1 MFKKTL
7 SLALIVCCLQ
17 HTKAQVQWPT
27 ITQTNK
33 PWTRWWWEGSAV
45 DKKNLTWAMQQ
56 YQQAGLGGLELTPIY
71 GVKGHESEFIDFLSP
86 KWMDMLQYTLSE
98 AKRLNLG
105 IDMANG
111 TGWPFGGPLVTPE
124 DACKNMNVKTY
135 SLKSGEQLKEL
146 IRFTQVP
153 FYRSESKMQVDLK
166 QLSYPIATNKNLQTY
181 AFDQV
186 RYEMELKPTS
196 ILAYDEKGNM
206 QDISSKVDATG
217 KLNWTAPAGNW
228 KVYAMFMGFH
238 GKLVERSAPGGEGDV
253 IDHFNPTALK
263 HYLNR
268 FDEAFK
274 GRNISGIRS
283 FFNDSYEVDDARGQA
298 NWTPE
303 FLKEFSLRRGYDLK
317 KYIPQLFDRDSSE
330 IGRRVLA
337 DYRQTISDLLLDNFT
352 KPWQHWAT
360 AKNKMIRNQSHG
372 SPANILDLY
381 AVIDIPET
389 EGADILRFKFATST
403 ANVMG
408 KPLASSE
415 TATWLNE
422 HFQSSLGDVKQTVDK
437 YFVGGVNHVFWH
449 GTNYSPQNEAWPG
462 WLFYAAVHFTPANPF
477 WKDFS
482 TLNNYVARCQS
493 FLQKGK
499 PDNDILLYFPF
510 NDKIAEP
517 GRDLL
522 HHFDG
527 MAGFDG
533 TVFKSSAEW
542 LLKQGYAFDL
552 ISDKQILDIKN
563 NDGLLQTS
571 GGRNYKTIVLSDVKY
586 IPLETFQ
593 KLTRLAEQGANIVF
607 YKNLP
612 ADVPGMADLQ
622 NRQEVFKKLI
632 SSLQFSAINNS
643 SVKKASIGKGS
654 FWIGDGVGLEQI
666 LKEVKTTREAM
677 VDKGLQY
684 VRRSHANGH
693 YYFISNPGKTAINT
707 WVSLEVKEKNI
718 LMFDPMSLTKG
729 IAKTAIEKNG
739 YVRILLEL
747 EAGAS
752 CILQTSKTVVTG
764 SEYPYY
770 QKFGEAQIL
779 QGKWKL
785 KFLNGGP
792 VLPIEKEI
800 DQLGSWTDLPGEDV
814 KNFSGTAQYSI
825 RFSKPFTK
833 TEFYKLSLGTVM
845 ESVEV
850 FLNGKKVIVLI
861 GPDYSVTIP
870 SNELKEKDN
879 LLELKVTNGMPN
891 RIADMERRGVVWKKF
906 YNTNFPSR
914 LPQNRGAD
922 GIFTAEKWQPKPSGL
937 LGPVS
942 IQPMETLSK
951 MATLPANL

>member
-1 MFKKTL
+1 MFKRIL
-7 SLALIVCCLQ
+7 SLTVMVCLLQ
-17 HTKAQVQWPT
+17 HVNAQSQWPA

-135 SLKSGEQLKEL
+135 SLKAGEQLKEL
-146 IRFTQVP
+146 IRFTQQP

-166 QLSYPIATNKNLQTY
+166 QLSYPIATNKNLQAY

-186 RYEMELKPTS
+186 RFEMELKPTS
-196 ILAYDEKGNM
+196 ILAYDEKGDM
-206 QDISSKVDATG
+206 LDISSKVDAAG

-228 KVYAMFMGFH
+228 KIYAMFMGFH
-238 GKLVERSAPGGEGDV
+238 GKLVERAAPGGEGDV
-253 IDHFNPTALK
+253 IDHFNATALK

-283 FFNDSYEVDDARGQA
+283 FFNDSYEVDDARGQS
-298 NWTPE
+298 NWTPGFLNE
-303 FLKEFSLRRGYDLK
+303 FALRRGYDLK
-317 KYIPQLFDRDSSE
+317 KYIPLLFDRDSSE
-330 IGRRVLA
+330 TGRRVLA

-352 KPWQHWAT
+352 KPWEHWAT
-360 AKNKMIRNQSHG
+360 AKNKLIRNQSHG

-477 WKDFS
+477 WKDFG

-552 ISDKQILDIKN
+552 ISDKQITGTKN
-563 NDGLLQTS
+563 NGALLQTS
-571 GGRNYKTIVLSDVKY
+571 GGGNYKTIVLSDVKY
-586 IPLETFQ
+586 IPLDIFQ
-593 KLTRLAEQGANIVF
+593 KLIRLAEQGANIVF
-607 YKNLP
+607 YKHLP
-612 ADVPGMADLQ
+612 ADVPGMAELEK
-622 NRQEVFKKLI
+622 RQAEYKKLVNG
-632 SSLQFSAINNS
+632 LQFSSVSNS
-643 SVKKASIGKGS
+643 SVKKAAVGKGS
-654 FWIGDGVGLEQI
+654 FLLGDDLDQ
-666 LKEVKTTREAM
+666 LLQAAKTNRETM
-677 VDKGLQY
+677 VNKGLQY
-684 VRRSHANGH
+684 VRRSYTLGH
-693 YYFISNPGKTAINT
+693 YYFISNPNKTAVNE
-707 WVSLEVKEKNI
+707 WVPLQAKEKYVY
-718 LMFDPMSLTKG
+718 LYDPMTLENG
-729 IAKTAIEKNG
+729 IAKTKIENGAIQ
-739 YVRILLEL
+739 VLLQL
-747 EAGAS
+747 EAGES
-752 CILQTSKTVVTG
+752 CIVRTAI
-764 SEYPYY
+764 SENKSEFYPYY
-770 QKFGEAQIL
+770 SSVGTAEVL

-785 KFLNGGP
+785 QFLEGGP
-792 VLPIEKEI
+792 ALPAPV
-800 DQLGSWTDLPGEDV
+800 DLTTLGSWTNLPGNEV
-814 KNFSGTAQYSI
+814 KNFSGTAKYSI
-825 RFSKPFTK
+825 HFPKPASKAG
-833 TEFYKLSLGTVM
+833 YYLLDLGNVQ
-845 ESVEV
+845 ESAEV
-850 FLNGKKVIVLI
+850 ILNGKKISVLL
-861 GPDYSVTIP
+861 GPSYKVKIP
-870 SNELKEKDN
+870 SSLLKEDN
-879 LLELKVTNGMPN
+879 SLELKITNGMPN
-891 RIADMERRGVVWKKF
+891 RIADLERRGVVWKKF

-922 GIFTAEKWQPKPSGL
+922 GIFTAVKWLPKESGL
-937 LGPVS
+937 LGPVTIS
-942 IQPMETLSK
+942 PLQ
-951 MATLPANL
+951 

>member
-1 MFKKTL
+1 MCKKII
-7 SLALIVCCLQ
+7 SLTVIVCLLQ
-17 HTKAQVQWPT
+17 NIQAQWPT

-33 PWTRWWWEGSAV
+33 PWTRWWWQGSAV

-86 KWMDMLQYTLSE
+86 KWMEMLQYTLAE

-111 TGWPFGGPLVTPE
+111 TGWPFGGPLVKPE

-135 SLKSGEQLKEL
+135 SLKAGEALKEL

-153 FYRSESKMQVDLK
+153 FYRSESKAQVDIK
-166 QLSYPIATNKNLQTY
+166 QLSYPIATNKNLQAY

-186 RYEMELKPTS
+186 RYEMELKPNTV
-196 ILAYDEKGNM
+196 LAYNEKGDM
-206 QDISSKVDATG
+206 LDLTSKVDATG
-217 KLNWTAPAGNW
+217 KLNWTPETGNW
-228 KVYAMFMGFH
+228 KLYAMFMGFH
-238 GKLVERSAPGGEGDV
+238 GKLVERAAPGGEGDV
-253 IDHFNPTALK
+253 IDHFNATALK

-274 GRNISGIRS
+274 GKNISGIRS
-283 FFNDSYEVDDARGQA
+283 FFNDSYEVDDARGQS

-303 FLKEFSLRRGYDLK
+303 FLKEFSIRRGYDLR

-330 IGRRVLA
+330 TGRRVLA

-352 KPWQHWAT
+352 KPWEQWAIS
-360 AKNKMIRNQSHG
+360 KNKMIRNQSHG

-449 GTNYSPQNEAWPG
+449 GTNYSPQNEPWPG

-477 WKDFS
+477 WKDFG

-527 MAGFDG
+527 MLGFDG

-552 ISDKQILDIKN
+552 VSDKQIIGTKN
-563 NDGLLQTS
+563 NGQLLQTS
-571 GGRNYKTIVLSDVKY
+571 GGGNYKTIVLSDVKY
-586 IPLETFQ
+586 MPLETFQ
-593 KLTRLAEQGANIVF
+593 KLIRLAEQGANIVF
-607 YKNLP
+607 YKHLP
-612 ADVPGMADLQ
+612 ADVPGMAELEK
-622 NRQEVFKKLI
+622 RQAEYKKLVTG
-632 SSLQFSAINNS
+632 LQFSPISNG
-643 SVKKASIGKGS
+643 SVQRAAMGKGA
-654 FWIGDGVGLEQI
+654 FLLGDDMDQLLQAA
-666 LKEVKTTREAM
+666 KTGRETM

-684 VRRSHANGH
+684 VRRSYTNGH
-693 YYFISNPGKTAINT
+693 YYFISNPGKTT
-707 WVSLEVKEKNI
+707 VHEWVPLQTKEKYAY
-718 LMFDPMSLTKG
+718 LYDPMTLENGS
-729 IAKTAIEKNG
+729 AKTKTENG
-739 YVRILLEL
+739 TVYVLVQLEP
-747 EAGAS
+747 GAS
-752 CILQTSKTVVTG
+752 CILQTANGEHKAET
-764 SEYPYY
+764 YPYY
-770 QKFGEAQIL
+770 STTGTAEAL

-785 KFLNGGP
+785 QFLKGGP
-792 VLPIEKEI
+792 TIPADAYLAAP
-800 DQLGSWTDLPGEDV
+800 GSWTNLPGDDV
-814 KNFSGTAQYSI
+814 KNFSGTAKYSI
-825 RFSKPFTK
+825 HFPKPGSKASD
-833 TEFYKLSLGTVM
+833 YLLDLGNVQ
-845 ESVEV
+845 ESAEV
-850 FLNGKKVIVLI
+850 LLNGKKIAVLL
-861 GPDYSVTIP
+861 GPSYKVKIHSFQ
-870 SNELKEKDN
+870 LKEDN
-879 LLELKVTNGMPN
+879 LLELTITNGMPN
-891 RIADMERRGVVWKKF
+891 RIADMERKGIVWKKF

-922 GIFTAEKWQPKPSGL
+922 GIFTAAKWQPKESGL
-937 LGPVS
+937 LGPVTIS
-942 IQPMETLSK
+942 PLQ
-951 MATLPANL
+951 